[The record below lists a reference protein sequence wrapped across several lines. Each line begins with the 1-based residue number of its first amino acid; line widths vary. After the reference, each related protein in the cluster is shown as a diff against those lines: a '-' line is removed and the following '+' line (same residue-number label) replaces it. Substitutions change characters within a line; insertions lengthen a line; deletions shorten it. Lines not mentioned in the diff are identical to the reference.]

1 MAGGNGD
8 VVDQTGV
15 TGTNDGKKGKTG
27 GKNGGKKG
35 KKGKKGK
42 NGGKFGLI
50 AWSTLADPITPAVTE
65 AVAVHAD
72 PAAKLPL
79 ARIIV

>member
-27 GKNGGKKG
+27 GKNG
-35 KKGKKGK
+35 KKGK
-42 NGGKFGLI
+42 NGKNGKNGGGKDGLTG
-50 AWSTLADPITPAVTE
+50 ALTLADPITPAVTE
-65 AVAVHAD
+65 AVAVHVD

>member
-42 NGGKFGLI
+42 NGGG
-50 AWSTLADPITPAVTE
+50 AGTLTPNEIVAVPTVPVVKKVAVTVWSPGE
-65 AVAVHAD
+65 TDVVVG
-72 PAAKLPL
+72 P
-79 ARIIV
+79 